1 MNSTVPIIV
10 FGIGVLSHCAALDIS
25 EYRIEYIHYFDPERP
40 PVIETY
46 IWDEKKHWRLRRV
59 VFDSDGDWALDMSM
73 HFKEPDGRKLTAEQL
88 EMRRKRD
95 EETHSIRKD
104 GVLLQPLFDKYKNIA
119 KLYRKADL
127 YKALEADESFRLP
140 LISGTSRQLSVP
152 VPEAAENGQ
161 KRESVAYRDLLK
173 RLADIKIAA
182 PPSVPAKEI
191 SDKSGK

>member
-1 MNSTVPIIV
+1 M
-10 FGIGVLSHCAALDIS
+10 FGIGVLGHCAALDIS
-25 EYRIEYIHYFDPERP
+25 EFRIEYIHYLDPERP

-46 IWDEKKHWRLRRV
+46 IWDEKEHWRLRRV
-59 VFDSDGDWALDMSM
+59 IFDSDGDWALDMSM
-73 HFKEPDGRKLTAEQL
+73 HFLDPDRRKLTAEQL

-104 GVLLQPLFDKYKNIA
+104 GVLLQPLFDEYKNKK

-127 YKALEADESFRLP
+127 YRALEADESFRMALDNS
-140 LISGTSRQLSVP
+140 LRQLSVP
-152 VPEAAENGQ
+152 VPEAAENRQ
-161 KRESVAYRDLLK
+161 RRESIAYRDLLK

-182 PPSVPAKEI
+182 SPSVPAKEI